1 MKTAGRIRMKTV
13 AGMFASREAA
23 ARAIQDLRA
32 IGVRDDAINVL
43 APGMTER
50 QMAARVPT
58 DEGEQPG
65 TGAAIGAVAG
75 GATGASLGVPI
86 GAAIATS
93 VIPGIGPIIA
103 AGVIGAALLGAAG
116 AAIGH
121 KLEDTLSTGVPRDEL
136 PFYEDALRRG
146 RIVLIVEAED
156 DDRAE
161 AIRAALD
168 GAGAESIDAA
178 REAWWVGLRDEEARA
193 YAERGGNFADDEPA
207 YRQGFEAAMLP
218 FVRGRGYDVV
228 LVQLREIHPD
238 VCQTDAFRCG
248 FERGQHYD
256 EERRQD
262 EQRGDRAA

>member
-1 MKTAGRIRMKTV
+1 MKTV
-13 AGMFASREAA
+13 AGIFASRDAA
-23 ARAIQDLRA
+23 ALAIQQLRG

-43 APGMTER
+43 APGMSER
-50 QMAARVPT
+50 QVAASVPT

-65 TGAAIGAVAG
+65 MGTALGAVAG

-86 GAAIATS
+86 GAAIAS
-93 VIPGIGPIIA
+93 AVIPGVGPIIA
-103 AGVIGAALLGAAG
+103 AGVLGAALLGAAG

-146 RIVLIVEAED
+146 RIVLVVETETDDEAEV
-156 DDRAE
+156 
-161 AIRAALD
+161 IRTALE

-178 REAWWVGLRDEEARA
+178 RDAWWVGLRDEEARA
-193 YAERGGNFADDEPA
+193 YAGRGGDFAADEPA
-207 YRQGFEAAMLP
+207 YRRGFEAAMLP

-248 FERGQHYD
+248 FERGQVYD
-256 EERRQD
+256 EARRREERT
-262 EQRGDRAA
+262 EDRAA